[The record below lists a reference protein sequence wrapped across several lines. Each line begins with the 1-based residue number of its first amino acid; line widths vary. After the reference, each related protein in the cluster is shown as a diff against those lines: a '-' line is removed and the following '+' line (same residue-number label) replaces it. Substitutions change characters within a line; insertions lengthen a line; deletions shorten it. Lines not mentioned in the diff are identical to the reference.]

1 LRCETRP
8 RFLYAL
14 DDLGTLAVELVG
26 ISGVRLLLAVLQPRT
41 GVSLQHSVFRA
52 VVSIAKTAVTDDPLC
67 GFLALL
73 EIAARLARRHVVR
86 KLRQELGK
94 VV

>member
-1 LRCETRP
+1 
-8 RFLYAL
+8 
-14 DDLGTLAVELVG
+14 
-26 ISGVRLLLAVLQPRT
+26 
-41 GVSLQHSVFRA
+41 
-52 VVSIAKTAVTDDPLC
+52 VSIAKTAVTDDPLC